1 VLRFAL
7 NGDFGGRSRHRH
19 GRSGFRT
26 QLLVTHFMTRNQRVT
41 RKNRFIPNE
50 FFAVINGS
58 RMRASMVFP
67 AGH

>member
-1 VLRFAL
+1 
-7 NGDFGGRSRHRH
+7 
-19 GRSGFRT
+19 
-26 QLLVTHFMTRNQRVT
+26 VT